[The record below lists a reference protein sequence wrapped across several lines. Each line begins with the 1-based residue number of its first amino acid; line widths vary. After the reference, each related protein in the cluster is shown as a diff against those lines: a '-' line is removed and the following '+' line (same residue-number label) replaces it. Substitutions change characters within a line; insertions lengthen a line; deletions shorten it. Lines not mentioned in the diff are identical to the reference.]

1 MTFAAQLAPEVTTIA
16 LCWRVARTDGVVL
29 GFTSHDQSIDSNG
42 LRYEA
47 APGMTPSA
55 LSAGLGLDV
64 TTIEFAGALSASAM
78 TEADLAA
85 GRFDAARLEVFMIDW
100 LNPGAGTL
108 PVARGTLGAVVRQ
121 RDNGGG
127 SFTATVQSPTAA
139 FDALAVESCSPTCR
153 AELGDDRCRV
163 DLTPLTALAVA
174 SAPSTNG
181 DIAAAGLPAAANYL
195 DGRIRCLDGPNAG
208 LDGRIAAVS
217 QGVFG
222 LVEPLPYAIAA
233 GVRLEFR
240 QGCDKRLATGA
251 ARFGNA
257 VNFRGEPHVPG
268 TDVLT
273 RFPGV

>member
-1 MTFAAQLAPEVTTIA
+1 MLD
-16 LCWRVARTDGVVL
+16 LHR
-29 GFTSHDQSIDSNG
+29 
-42 LRYEA
+42 LRLLRE
-47 APGMTPSA
+47 
-55 LSAGLGLDV
+55 LD
-64 TTIEFAGALSASAM
+64 
-78 TEADLAA
+78 
-85 GRFDAARLEVFMIDW
+85 
-100 LNPGAGTL
+100 
-108 PVARGTLGAVVRQ
+108 ARGTLGAVVRQ

-240 QGCDKRLATGA
+240 QGCDKRLATCA